1 MENRKCVM
9 LDEVLHKRLK
19 TYCASQGI
27 SITSYVDYCVSTLL
41 FAEEIE
47 SNVEYQKIVRQIIDQ
62 GSKNIPEDKLNQLRN
77 RQKEIMEQVE
87 RGEYV
92 G

>member
-9 LDEVLHKRLK
+9 LDETLHKRLK

-27 SITSYVDYCVSTLL
+27 SITSYADYCISSLL

-47 SNVEYQKIVRQIIDQ
+47 SNVEYQSLVKLIIEM
-62 GSKNIPEDKLNQLRN
+62 GSKNIPKEKLDELLE
-77 RQKEIMEQVE
+77 RQKQIIKDVE

>member
-1 MENRKCVM
+1 M
-9 LDEVLHKRLK
+9 LDETLHKRLK

-27 SITSYVDYCVSTLL
+27 SITSYVDYCISSLL

-47 SNVEYQKIVRQIIDQ
+47 SNVEYKSLVKLIIET
-62 GSKNIPEDKLNQLRN
+62 GSKNMPKEKLDELLE
-77 RQKEIMEQVE
+77 RQKQIIKDIE
-87 RGEYV
+87 RGTYV